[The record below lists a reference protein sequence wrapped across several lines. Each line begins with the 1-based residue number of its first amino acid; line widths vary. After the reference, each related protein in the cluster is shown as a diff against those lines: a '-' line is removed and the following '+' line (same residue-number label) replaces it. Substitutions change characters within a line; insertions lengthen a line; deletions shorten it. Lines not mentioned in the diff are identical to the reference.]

1 MVKCIAS
8 SHLEVQDNTNFH
20 TLGYFYGG
28 NLVQM
33 GVCNQ
38 AKDYN
43 AHLLGGGEEGF
54 KLEGKV
60 KLNKIH
66 ICRQAL

>member
-1 MVKCIAS
+1 
-8 SHLEVQDNTNFH
+8 
-20 TLGYFYGG
+20 
-28 NLVQM
+28 M

-60 KLNKIH
+60 KLNKKH